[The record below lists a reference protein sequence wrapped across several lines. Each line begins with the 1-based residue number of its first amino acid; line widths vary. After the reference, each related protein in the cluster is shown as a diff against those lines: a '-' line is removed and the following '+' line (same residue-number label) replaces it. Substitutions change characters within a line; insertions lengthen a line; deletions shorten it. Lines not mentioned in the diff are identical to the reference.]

1 MIGRH
6 GGFLLAAALPFLATP
21 CRVDASSALTV
32 AQIRRDGNP
41 VTSREMGI
49 TLHSL
54 SGRVVRQGLEVGDSL
69 PNEVSVDVPSTDAVE
84 IAYTEGGRASTAT
97 FEPGSTGTLW
107 RAGARELVMVRT
119 GRIAFDD
126 PLRFFNVRAPS
137 LSLSHNLT
145 AFSVDVKPTQ
155 ITVACSQDSVNVD
168 LLRSSHVQ
176 RIDSLSAQGR
186 AAVTYTVTD
195 QGPTAS
201 VPLSEVL
208 AAANGGDAVAE
219 YNAGERYEYADDSL
233 DDTPIDYGT
242 AMHWYRLAGAQ
253 GNPEAEGSVGTMYYY
268 GLGVRRDYA
277 TALSWYERAA
287 VQGDDRGEYEVGSMY
302 YFGDG
307 VPQSYSTALHWYE
320 LAAAQGN
327 ADAENSLG
335 FMNEHGQALPQDYA
349 TALNQYQLAAAQD
362 NAYADDN
369 IGVMYD
375 EGDGVGRDYASA
387 IHWYE
392 QALQN
397 GPYNSIAHYNI
408 AVTAEL
414 GHGTPPNYYEAYS
427 EYYHSTLGG
436 STKYGYIEA
445 WTNLGQMYE
454 LGRVPKSSASDA
466 RQEAIRYYQ
475 VAAGHGSPRAEF
487 RIGYL
492 YERGRWTSRNYA
504 MALHWYRFA
513 AAQGDADA
521 EYRLGVM
528 YDQGLGVA
536 KNYSEALR
544 WYRLAWQSQAD
555 LFLPAFHSLMQNFA
569 VNTPSSLEG
578 VAQTQPSAGSI
589 DAAYSLGAMFENGNG
604 VPRDYAT
611 ALHWYQLA
619 AGLGNP
625 DAKAAAERLS
635 RLRSKPPH

>member
-1 MIGRH
+1 LLRRVPFKRREDVDDADRSARRLHCEGQDLAGLGEKAIRIVEIQVCLARYRYGRCLA
-6 GGFLLAAALPFLATP
+6 GEMNVVDDRFLFTG
-21 CRVDASSALTV
+21 
-32 AQIRRDGNP
+32 QG
-41 VTSREMGI
+41 E
-49 TLHSL
+49 HS
-54 SGRVVRQGLEVGDSL
+54 VVGDLGVVASIVAID
-69 PNEVSVDVPSTDAVE
+69 PAVF
-84 IAYTEGGRASTAT
+84 EGIPGIGILDYGPAVGRNL
-97 FEPGSTGTLW
+97 ER
-107 RAGARELVMVRT
+107 RAPARE
-119 GRIAFDD
+119 
-126 PLRFFNVRAPS
+126 
-137 LSLSHNLT
+137 
-145 AFSVDVKPTQ
+145 
-155 ITVACSQDSVNVD
+155 
-168 LLRSSHVQ
+168 
-176 RIDSLSAQGR
+176 
-186 AAVTYTVTD
+186 
-195 QGPTAS
+195 
-201 VPLSEVL
+201 
-208 AAANGGDAVAE
+208 
-219 YNAGERYEYADDSL
+219 
-233 DDTPIDYGT
+233 
-242 AMHWYRLAGAQ
+242 
-253 GNPEAEGSVGTMYYY
+253 
-268 GLGVRRDYA
+268 
-277 TALSWYERAA
+277 
-287 VQGDDRGEYEVGSMY
+287 DRPVS
-302 YFGDG
+302 
-307 VPQSYSTALHWYE
+307 
-320 LAAAQGN
+320 
-327 ADAENSLG
+327 
-335 FMNEHGQALPQDYA
+335 
-349 TALNQYQLAAAQD
+349 
-362 NAYADDN
+362 
-369 IGVMYD
+369 
-375 EGDGVGRDYASA
+375 
-387 IHWYE
+387 
-392 QALQN
+392 ALQN
-397 GPYNSIAHYNI
+397 GPYNSIADYNI

-414 GHGTPPNYYEAYS
+414 GHGTPRNYYEAYS
-427 EYYHSTLGG
+427 EYYYSTLGG

-466 RQEAIRYYQ
+466 RQEATRHYQ

-589 DAAYSLGAMFENGNG
+589 NAAYSLGAMYEHGNG